1 VDLLLTDVEMSG
13 MNGHEMANRLVADRP
28 GIKVLYMSGY
38 TEAGIVQKGTLAA
51 GLNFLGKPFQP
62 QELLWKISE
71 VLAKKT
77 GPAKVL
83 IVEDDFQLR
92 SLLSSRLELEGYTVV
107 QASDG
112 RQAQT
117 LCQETLPDL
126 VITDLVMP
134 EQDGLET
141 IRVICQ
147 RWPHLPVIAISG
159 VMGGAYLDVAQKL
172 GADAVVR
179 KPFETDVILNEV
191 RRLIA
196 R

>member
-1 VDLLLTDVEMSG
+1 VENDDAIRGLASSVLQEQGYRVIEAANAEEAFAVAEHSAVVDLLLTDVEMSG
-13 MNGHEMANRLVADRP
+13 MNGHEMANRLVADHP

-92 SLLSSRLELEGYTVV
+92 SLLSSRLESEGYTVV

-112 RQAQT
+112 R
-117 LCQETLPDL
+117 
-126 VITDLVMP
+126 
-134 EQDGLET
+134 
-141 IRVICQ
+141 
-147 RWPHLPVIAISG
+147 
-159 VMGGAYLDVAQKL
+159 
-172 GADAVVR
+172 
-179 KPFETDVILNEV
+179 
-191 RRLIA
+191 
-196 R
+196 

>member
-1 VDLLLTDVEMSG
+1 
-13 MNGHEMANRLVADRP
+13 
-28 GIKVLYMSGY
+28 
-38 TEAGIVQKGTLAA
+38 
-51 GLNFLGKPFQP
+51 
-62 QELLWKISE
+62 
-71 VLAKKT
+71 
-77 GPAKVL
+77 
-83 IVEDDFQLR
+83 
-92 SLLSSRLELEGYTVV
+92 
-107 QASDG
+107 
-112 RQAQT
+112 
-117 LCQETLPDL
+117 